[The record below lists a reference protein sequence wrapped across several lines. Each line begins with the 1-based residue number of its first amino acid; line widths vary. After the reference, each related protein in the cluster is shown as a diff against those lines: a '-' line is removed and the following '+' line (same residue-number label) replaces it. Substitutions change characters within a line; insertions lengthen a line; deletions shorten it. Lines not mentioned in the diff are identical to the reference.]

1 MISESEKLAE
11 FAKAVRDSTIKR
23 LKQVPAGK
31 ENWRITSVAMSIA
44 EIAHH
49 LIEADDWLI
58 EKIENRNLEPMQG
71 KTGTVKI
78 DDNVEFRELID
89 RLQQSGERRCSFI
102 KELDES
108 RLLSTIFDKRFGKK
122 VTIWWIIV
130 RGNLDH
136 EIHHRGQLSAYLKP
150 LS

>member
-1 MISESEKLAE
+1 MNSESEKLAG
-11 FAKAVRDSTIKR
+11 FAAAVRDSTTKR

-31 ENWRITSVAMSIA
+31 ENWRITPDSMSIA

-49 LIEADDWLI
+49 LIEADEWLI
-58 EKIENRNLEPMQG
+58 QKIENPDLEPIQG
-71 KTGTVKI
+71 KIGAITI
-78 DDNVEFRELID
+78 EDNAEFRKLIE
-89 RLQQSGERRCSFI
+89 RLLQSGEKRCSFI

-108 RLLSTIFDKRFGKK
+108 KLQSTIFDKRFEKE

-136 EIHHRGQLSAYLKP
+136 EIHHRGQLSAYLKM

>member
-31 ENWRITSVAMSIA
+31 ENWRITPEAMSFA
-44 EIAHH
+44 EIAYH
-49 LIEADDWLI
+49 LIEADEWLI
-58 EKIENRNLEPMQG
+58 KKIENEDLESMLG
-71 KTGTVKI
+71 KTGTIMI
-78 DDNVEFRELID
+78 DDNLEFLDLIN
-89 RLQQSGERRCSFI
+89 RLQQSGKNRCSSI
-102 KELDES
+102 KELNKS
-108 RLLSTIFDKRFGKK
+108 KLQSTIIDKRFGKK

-136 EIHHRGQLSAYLKP
+136 EIHHRGQLSAYLKM

>member
-1 MISESEKLAE
+1 MISESNKLAE
-11 FAKAVRDSTIKR
+11 FAAAVRNSTIKR

-31 ENWRITSVAMSIA
+31 ENWRITPDAMSIA

-49 LIEADDWLI
+49 LIEADEWLI
-58 EKIENRNLEPMQG
+58 EKIENRDLEPMRG
-71 KTGTVKI
+71 KTGAVKI
-78 DDNVEFRELID
+78 GDNFEFRELID
-89 RLQQSGERRCSFI
+89 RLQQSGERRHAFI
-102 KELDES
+102 RELDES
-108 RLLSTIFDKRFGKK
+108 KLLSTIFDKRFGKE

>member
-31 ENWRITSVAMSIA
+31 ENWRITPEALSIA
-44 EIAHH
+44 EIAYH
-49 LIEADDWLI
+49 LIEADEWLI
-58 EKIENRNLEPMQG
+58 KKIENQDLEPMQG
-71 KTGTVKI
+71 KTGTINI
-78 DDNVEFRELID
+78 DDNIEFQELLN
-89 RLQQSGERRCSFI
+89 RLQKSGQKRCSFI
-102 KELDES
+102 KKLKES
-108 RLLSTIFDKRFGKK
+108 KLQSTIFDKRFGKE

-136 EIHHRGQLSAYLKP
+136 ETHHREQLSAYLKP

>member
-11 FAKAVRDSTIKR
+11 FAAAVRNSTIKR

-31 ENWRITSVAMSIA
+31 ENWRITPDAMSIA
-44 EIAHH
+44 ETAYHI
-49 LIEADDWLI
+49 IEADEWLI
-58 EKIENRNLEPMQG
+58 EKIENRDLEPMQG

-78 DDNVEFRELID
+78 DNNVEFRELID

-102 KELDES
+102 RELDES
-108 RLLSTIFDKRFGKK
+108 RLLSTIFDKRFGKE

>member
-1 MISESEKLAE
+1 MNSESEKLAE
-11 FAKAVRDSTIKR
+11 FAAAVRNSTIKR

-31 ENWRITSVAMSIA
+31 ENWRITPDSMSIA
-44 EIAHH
+44 EIVYH
-49 LIEADDWLI
+49 LTEADEWLM
-58 EKIENRNLEPMQG
+58 KKMKNHALEPIQG

-78 DDNVEFRELID
+78 DDNLEFLNLIN
-89 RLQQSGERRCSFI
+89 RLHHSGEKRCSFI
-102 KELDES
+102 KKLDES
-108 RLLSTIFDKRFGKK
+108 KLQSTIFDKRFGKK

-136 EIHHRGQLSAYLKP
+136 EIHHRGQLSAYLKA

>member
-1 MISESEKLAE
+1 MISQSEKLAE
-11 FAKAVRDSTIKR
+11 FATAVRNSTIKR

-31 ENWRITSVAMSIA
+31 ENWRITPDAMSIT

-49 LIEADDWLI
+49 LIEADEWLI
-58 EKIENRNLEPMQG
+58 EKIENRDLEPMQG

-78 DDNVEFRELID
+78 DDNLEFLNLIN
-89 RLQQSGERRCSFI
+89 RLQHSGEKRCSFI
-102 KELDES
+102 KKLDES
-108 RLLSTIFDKRFGKK
+108 KLQSTIFDKRFGKK

-136 EIHHRGQLSAYLKP
+136 EIHHRGQLSAYLKM

>member
-31 ENWRITSVAMSIA
+31 ENWRITPEAMSFA
-44 EIAHH
+44 EIAYH
-49 LIEADDWLI
+49 LIEADEWLI
-58 EKIENRNLEPMQG
+58 KKIENEDLESMQG
-71 KTGTVKI
+71 KTGTIMI
-78 DDNVEFRELID
+78 DDNLEFLDLIN
-89 RLQQSGERRCSFI
+89 RLQQSGKNRCSSI
-102 KELDES
+102 KELNKS
-108 RLLSTIFDKRFGKK
+108 KLQSTIFDKRFGKK

>member
-1 MISESEKLAE
+1 MNSESEKLAE
-11 FAKAVRDSTIKR
+11 FADAVRDSTLKR

-31 ENWRITSVAMSIA
+31 ENWRVTPDSMSIA

-49 LIEADDWLI
+49 LTEADEWLI
-58 EKIENRNLEPMQG
+58 EKIENPDLEPIQG

-78 DDNVEFRELID
+78 DDNVEFLDLIN
-89 RLQQSGERRCSFI
+89 RLHKSGEKRCSFI
-102 KELDES
+102 KKLDENK
-108 RLLSTIFDKRFGKK
+108 LQSTIFDKRFGKE
-122 VTIWWIIV
+122 VTIWWIII

-136 EIHHRGQLSAYLKP
+136 EIHHRGQLSAYLKL

>member
-11 FAKAVRDSTIKR
+11 FAAAVRDSTIKR

-31 ENWRITSVAMSIA
+31 ENWRITPEAMSIA
-44 EIAHH
+44 EIAYH
-49 LIEADDWLI
+49 LIEADEWLI
-58 EKIENRNLEPMQG
+58 KKIENEDLESMQG
-71 KTGTVKI
+71 KTGTIMI
-78 DDNVEFRELID
+78 DDNLEFLDLIN
-89 RLQQSGERRCSFI
+89 RLQKSGEKRCSFI
-102 KELDES
+102 KELNKS
-108 RLLSTIFDKRFGKK
+108 KLQSTIFDKRFGKE

-136 EIHHRGQLSAYLKP
+136 ETHHRGQLSAYLKP

>member
-31 ENWRITSVAMSIA
+31 ENWRITPEAMSFA
-44 EIAHH
+44 EIAYH
-49 LIEADDWLI
+49 LIEADEWLI
-58 EKIENRNLEPMQG
+58 KKIENEDLESMLG
-71 KTGTVKI
+71 KTGTIMI
-78 DDNVEFRELID
+78 DDNLEFLDLIN
-89 RLQQSGERRCSFI
+89 RLQQSGKNRCSSI
-102 KELDES
+102 KELNKS
-108 RLLSTIFDKRFGKK
+108 KLQSTIFDKRFGKK

-136 EIHHRGQLSAYLKP
+136 EIHHRGQLSAYLKM